1 MASRGTRVWW
11 KWRSRWILEKRS
23 GARSVALSGRA
34 SGAGRVER
42 RWLGRR
48 QAAVAA
54 LWQAAAHENG
64 AGRVGE
70 GSGSSDKVTC
80 RIWARPAQPM
90 VRSNPPWLCSMQGLD
105 GCLFGRY
112 NGVGII
118 IVFTM
123 TLCHDDDIRVVFGN
137 LSVVFRLLDII
148 IWGYMLRKRGRPL
161 MVTAQYSNIV
171 KKYQH
176 EWSGAEGSRARGV
189 GNDVWLAGI
198 GGRRLGMTSAA
209 AGPTCRREEEGRL
222 VGGGKVDFKGE
233 GAGGG
238 WSGSIVF
245 LLVEVVAILF
255 TGATSKDTTNP
266 FTSLDCPSPPPSASP
281 SPPSSAINS
290 TFQSNVLALLDDLPS
305 AAGPTGFASLS
316 RGEGADRAFVRGMC
330 RGDSTPDD
338 CATYLRSA
346 VLDINGHCNSN
357 RRAAIWYDK
366 CFLSYADTN
375 ASTAYENS
383 YHAELYNVNNVT
395 DKVGFERTY
404 YALMSRLR
412 ARAAND
418 TARMFAAGEAVYDP
432 GADNGTMYGLV
443 QCMRDRTAAECD
455 RCLNDS
461 VQQLPSCC
469 WGHQGGVVL
478 GYNYYVRVE
487 IYTYYDLTVD
497 AQPPSPGP
505 SASSSKPSIG
515 EGQGEPASI
524 LQLTA
529 LVH

>member
-1 MASRGTRVWW
+1 MPCPS
-11 KWRSRWILEKRS
+11 
-23 GARSVALSGRA
+23 
-34 SGAGRVER
+34 
-42 RWLGRR
+42 
-48 QAAVAA
+48 
-54 LWQAAAHENG
+54 
-64 AGRVGE
+64 
-70 GSGSSDKVTC
+70 C
-80 RIWARPAQPM
+80 RC
-90 VRSNPPWLCSMQGLD
+90 N
-105 GCLFGRY
+105 
-112 NGVGII
+112 
-118 IVFTM
+118 
-123 TLCHDDDIRVVFGN
+123 
-137 LSVVFRLLDII
+137 
-148 IWGYMLRKRGRPL
+148 
-161 MVTAQYSNIV
+161 
-171 KKYQH
+171 
-176 EWSGAEGSRARGV
+176 
-189 GNDVWLAGI
+189 
-198 GGRRLGMTSAA
+198 
-209 AGPTCRREEEGRL
+209 
-222 VGGGKVDFKGE
+222 
-233 GAGGG
+233 
-238 WSGSIVF
+238 SGSIVF

-316 RGEGADRAFVRGMC
+316 LGEGADRAFVRGMC

-338 CATYLRSA
+338 CTTYLRSA

-383 YHAELYNVNNVT
+383 YHAELYNVNNIT

-404 YALMSRLR
+404 YALMGRLR
-412 ARAAND
+412 ARAAKD

-432 GADNGTMYGLV
+432 GADNGTMCGLV

-469 WGHQGGVVL
+469 WGHQQGGVML
-478 GYNYYVRVE
+478 GYNCYVRVE

>member
-1 MASRGTRVWW
+1 MPCPS
-11 KWRSRWILEKRS
+11 
-23 GARSVALSGRA
+23 
-34 SGAGRVER
+34 
-42 RWLGRR
+42 
-48 QAAVAA
+48 
-54 LWQAAAHENG
+54 
-64 AGRVGE
+64 
-70 GSGSSDKVTC
+70 C
-80 RIWARPAQPM
+80 RC
-90 VRSNPPWLCSMQGLD
+90 N
-105 GCLFGRY
+105 
-112 NGVGII
+112 
-118 IVFTM
+118 
-123 TLCHDDDIRVVFGN
+123 
-137 LSVVFRLLDII
+137 
-148 IWGYMLRKRGRPL
+148 
-161 MVTAQYSNIV
+161 
-171 KKYQH
+171 
-176 EWSGAEGSRARGV
+176 
-189 GNDVWLAGI
+189 
-198 GGRRLGMTSAA
+198 
-209 AGPTCRREEEGRL
+209 
-222 VGGGKVDFKGE
+222 
-233 GAGGG
+233 
-238 WSGSIVF
+238 SGSIVF

-281 SPPSSAINS
+281 SPRSSAINI

-418 TARMFAAGEAVYDP
+418 TVRMFAAGEAVYDP

-478 GYNYYVRVE
+478 GYNCYVRVE

-515 EGQGEPASI
+515 EGQGNPRQLTKAPSVQAARVATVLGGGVVKRRLHRRSGLSGRAAWPKRRRRRGASGNSPAPSSPRRRRNAPAQPSPYPPRQRWMLDDDELGPSRQRRMLDGGGHGAQSEADLDPLFLCAVAASI
-524 LQLTA
+524 FFVEFARDLIFLVDDERRRGHPRKGRRRPEPRRRLRLSCGAGMSGGPSGDGAARSA
-529 LVH
+529 LGVGVGRRAERPC

>member
-1 MASRGTRVWW
+1 MPCPS
-11 KWRSRWILEKRS
+11 
-23 GARSVALSGRA
+23 
-34 SGAGRVER
+34 
-42 RWLGRR
+42 
-48 QAAVAA
+48 
-54 LWQAAAHENG
+54 
-64 AGRVGE
+64 
-70 GSGSSDKVTC
+70 C
-80 RIWARPAQPM
+80 RC
-90 VRSNPPWLCSMQGLD
+90 N
-105 GCLFGRY
+105 
-112 NGVGII
+112 
-118 IVFTM
+118 
-123 TLCHDDDIRVVFGN
+123 
-137 LSVVFRLLDII
+137 
-148 IWGYMLRKRGRPL
+148 
-161 MVTAQYSNIV
+161 
-171 KKYQH
+171 
-176 EWSGAEGSRARGV
+176 
-189 GNDVWLAGI
+189 
-198 GGRRLGMTSAA
+198 
-209 AGPTCRREEEGRL
+209 
-222 VGGGKVDFKGE
+222 
-233 GAGGG
+233 
-238 WSGSIVF
+238 SGSIVF

-395 DKVGFERTY
+395 DKVSFQTGGAPTAPFLMVLNHSYFDASST
-404 YALMSRLR
+404 ALREDVLRADEPLR

-418 TARMFAAGEAVYDP
+418 TARMFAAGEAVYDS

-478 GYNYYVRVE
+478 GYNCYVRVE

-497 AQPPSPGP
+497 APPPSPGP

-529 LVH
+529 LGIQGSSRRRRAPSGQAARVATVLGGGAVKRRLHRRSGLSGRAAWPKRRRR